1 MIRSIFISVLFLSLI
16 TTKAQENNS
25 TYVVD
30 KNDVSSIENIIY
42 AVYDVISGPAGTERN
57 WDRFR
62 SLFYEGAKLTAVF
75 RDSTGDPYLFNLS
88 VEDFV
93 ERAAPLYL
101 KNGFFEKE
109 IFGKTEQFNHIAHRF
124 STYETWRNLDDPEP
138 FGRGINSFQFY
149 NDGKRWWIQSIFW
162 EYETEQDPIPLEYLP
177 QK

>member
-1 MIRSIFISVLFLSLI
+1 MKSSIFIIVLFLSFI
-16 TTKAQENNS
+16 TVKAQESNS

-30 KNDVSSIENIIY
+30 KNDVSSIDGIIC
-42 AVYDVISGPAGTERN
+42 AVYDVISGPTGTERN

-62 SLFYEGAKLTAVF
+62 SFFCDGAKLTAVF
-75 RDSTGDPYLFNLS
+75 QDSTGDTYLFNLS

-109 IFGKTEQFNHIAHRF
+109 IFGKTEKFNHIAHRF

-138 FGRGINSFQFY
+138 FGRGINSFQLY
-149 NDGKRWWIQSIFW
+149 NDGERWWIQSIFW
-162 EYETEQDPIPLEYLP
+162 EYETKQNPIPVEYLP